1 MIDCDLFRHF
11 EKLVTRVCGPLLQG
25 GSGRVRVELSG
36 LAPGS
41 LVVLSVTPVA
51 SHAAALQALQSLD
64 MAALQRIADNLGEDE
79 AWTKYL

>member
-1 MIDCDLFRHF
+1 M
-11 EKLVTRVCGPLLQG
+11 
-25 GSGRVRVELSG
+25 RVELSG

-64 MAALQRIADNLGEDE
+64 MAALQRIAVKLGEDE